1 MKENKKVDVSVVM
14 GSDSDLNIMSE
25 CFKILDEFEISYD
38 INILSAHRTPREL
51 ESYINII
58 NKENVKVVIAAA
70 GGAAHLAGVIASKT
84 LCPVIGVPIYTKS
97 LNGIDSLYSTI
108 QMPSGVPVATVGING
123 SKNAGLL
130 AIKMLGLEN
139 LKIKEKLVSYNQMQA
154 NTVIGKNKKIHD
166 LGYRK
171 YLEVMKNEQKNIW
184 GKIKRYLPNK
194 W

>member
-1 MKENKKVDVSVVM
+1 MKENKKIDVSVAM

-171 YLEVMKNEQKNIW
+171 YLEAMKNEQKNI
-184 GKIKRYLPNK
+184 
-194 W
+194 

>member
-1 MKENKKVDVSVVM
+1 MEENKKVNVSVVM

-154 NTVIGKNKKIHD
+154 NTVIGKNKKIHN

-171 YLEVMKNEQKNIW
+171 YLEVMKNEQKNI
-184 GKIKRYLPNK
+184 
-194 W
+194 

>member
-1 MKENKKVDVSVVM
+1 MKENKKIDVSVVM

-166 LGYRK
+166 LGHRK
-171 YLEVMKNEQKNIW
+171 YLEAMKNEQKNI
-184 GKIKRYLPNK
+184 
-194 W
+194 

>member
-1 MKENKKVDVSVVM
+1 MKENKKIDVSVVM

-154 NTVIGKNKKIHD
+154 NTVIGKNKKIHV

-171 YLEVMKNEQKNIW
+171 YLEAMKNEQKNIW

>member
-1 MKENKKVDVSVVM
+1 MEENKNVDVSIIM
-14 GSDSDLNIMSE
+14 GSDSDLNIMVE

-38 INILSAHRTPREL
+38 INILSAHRTPEEL
-51 ESYINII
+51 DKYIDKVNKRDINI
-58 NKENVKVVIAAA
+58 VIAAA

-108 QMPSGVPVATVGING
+108 QMPSGVPVATVGINA

-139 LKIKEKLVSYNQMQA
+139 LKIKEKLINYNQMQA
-154 NTVIGKNKKIHD
+154 NKVVNKKIHD
-166 LGYRK
+166 LGYEK
-171 YLEVMKNEQKNIW
+171 YLEEMRNE
-184 GKIKRYLPNK
+184 
-194 W
+194 

>member
-1 MKENKKVDVSVVM
+1 MIQNVENKNVEISIIM
-14 GSDSDLNIMSE
+14 GSDSDLNIMVE

-38 INILSAHRTPREL
+38 INILSAHRTPEEL
-51 ESYINII
+51 DNYIDKV
-58 NKENVKVVIAAA
+58 NKENIKIVIAAA

-108 QMPSGVPVATVGING
+108 QMPSGVPVATVGINA

-139 LKIKEKLVSYNQMQA
+139 LKIKEKLIHYN
-154 NTVIGKNKKIHD
+154 
-166 LGYRK
+166 
-171 YLEVMKNEQKNIW
+171 
-184 GKIKRYLPNK
+184 
-194 W
+194 

>member
-154 NTVIGKNKKIHD
+154 NTVIDKNKKIQD
-166 LGYRK
+166 LG
-171 YLEVMKNEQKNIW
+171 
-184 GKIKRYLPNK
+184 
-194 W
+194 